1 MGSARSSPSAT
12 TPGGREPSR
21 RSWLAPC
28 PPRWSRRRPR
38 RPPSGDPW
46 RRDVFGSSRASWVSG
61 GPVAEPVGPAAS
73 SAVARTS
80 PRVAIVVLHFDQR
93 EALIACLES
102 CRRIA
107 YRDYEVI
114 VVENGSPA
122 EPSGL
127 LATGFG
133 ADVRG
138 LRSPVNLGYA
148 TGNNLGIREA
158 RRRGAGSRPRLHQ
171 EAPGTPG
178 VLAVP

>member
-38 RPPSGDPW
+38 RPTTGHTW
-46 RRDVFGSSRASWVSG
+46 RRDVLGWSRASWAAG
-61 GPVAEPVGPAAS
+61 GPVAEPGPPAAS
-73 SAVARTS
+73 SSVARAS
-80 PRVAIVVLHFDQR
+80 PKVAIVVLHFDQR

-122 EPSGL
+122 EPPRL
-127 LATGFG
+127 LAPRIR
-133 ADVRG
+133 ADAPVLPSPG
-138 LRSPVNLGYA
+138 HLRFAKGHNPGIPAASP
-148 TGNNLGIREA
+148 
-158 RRRGAGSRPRLHQ
+158 
-171 EAPGTPG
+171 
-178 VLAVP
+178 

>member
-38 RPPSGDPW
+38 RPTTGHTW
-46 RRDVFGSSRASWVSG
+46 RRDVLGWSRASWAAG
-61 GPVAEPVGPAAS
+61 GPVAEPGPPAAS
-73 SAVARTS
+73 SSVARAS

-93 EALIACLES
+93 EALTACLES

-133 ADVRG
+133 ADVRV

-148 TGNNLGIREA
+148 KGNNLGIPEA
-158 RRRGAGSRPRLHQ
+158 CRRGGGSRPPLPASTRG
-171 EAPGTPG
+171 EPGSPRG
-178 VLAVP
+178 P